1 MKQLLFGM
9 LLLPVAKGVVAQ
21 NTFNNSG
28 NLKIHSGANLAVHGD
43 FINASTAGLVNDGD
57 LYVKRNLTCNQA
69 AMSTGTGTLYLN
81 GTTHQ
86 TLDGAQP
93 FNTYNL
99 VTGNSAGI
107 LLNTDL
113 TVSGAHNFTSGVIT
127 TTSTPNYL
135 VYETNASYTGSGD
148 NRHVNGW
155 VKKNGTANFDFPV
168 GNGTVQRTININNLS
183 ASSVFAVKYALTT
196 PNTAQRQSPLVS
208 VNPNEYW
215 EVNKISGG
223 TAQVTLNWD
232 NSKVAVPTWII
243 SDVKVAAYNGSTWG
257 SQDGTASGS
266 LTSTGSITSNSILSF
281 NRFTLGSTSAILPL
295 TLVSID
301 AKRKNNLTV
310 VTWKTADEH
319 NVSHFVVERS
329 DNGID
334 FYAIGKVP
342 ARNSGRLESYI
353 LQDDKPLVNTA
364 YYRIKS
370 VDNDASFTISQVVRV
385 AETANG
391 NSLLVNNPVYDKIAL
406 TAKGELTGEFDYS
419 IYDMNG
425 KPVQRGKVNLKT
437 NTSVIIP
444 VSASIPSGTYTIQLY
459 KQSILISK
467 KIIVAL
473 TH

>member
-9 LLLPVAKGVVAQ
+9 LLLPVANGVVAQ
-21 NTFNNSG
+21 NTLNNTG

-43 FINASTAGLVNDGD
+43 FTNASTAGLVNDGN
-57 LYVKRNLTCNQA
+57 LYVKRNLTSNQA
-69 AMSTGTGTLYLN
+69 AMSTGAGTLYLN
-81 GTTHQ
+81 GSALQ
-86 TLDGAQP
+86 TLDGAQA
-93 FNTYNL
+93 FKTFNL

-127 TTSTPNYL
+127 TAATPSYL
-135 VYETNASYTGSGD
+135 VYETNASYTGNGD
-148 NRHVNGW
+148 SRHVNGW
-155 VKKNGTANFDFPV
+155 VKKNGTASFDFPV
-168 GNGTVQRTININNLS
+168 GNGAVQRTININNLS
-183 ASSVFAVKYALTT
+183 ASSVFAAKYAMPT
-196 PNTAQRQSPLVS
+196 PNTTQRQAPIVS
-208 VNPNEYW
+208 VDPNEYW
-215 EVNKISGG
+215 EVNKVSGG

-232 NSKVAVPTWII
+232 NSKVTVPTWIL
-243 SDVKVAAYNGSTWG
+243 SDVKVAANNGSTWG
-257 SQDGTASGS
+257 SQGGTASGS
-266 LTSTGSITSNSILSF
+266 LASTGTITSNSISSF

-301 AKRKNNLTV
+301 AKRKNNLTE

-319 NVSHFVVERS
+319 NVSHFIVERS
-329 DNGID
+329 ENGID
-334 FYAIGKVP
+334 FYAIGKLT
-342 ARNSGRLESYI
+342 ARNSGRLESYV

-370 VDNDASFTISQVVRV
+370 VDNDASFTISQIVRV
-385 AETANG
+385 AEAGNG
-391 NSLLVNNPVYDKIAL
+391 SSLLVNNPVYDKIAL

-419 IYDMNG
+419 IFDMNG

-437 NTSVIIP
+437 NTPVMVP
-444 VSASIPSGTYTIQLY
+444 VSASIPSGTYTIQLH
-459 KQSILISK
+459 KQSMFISK